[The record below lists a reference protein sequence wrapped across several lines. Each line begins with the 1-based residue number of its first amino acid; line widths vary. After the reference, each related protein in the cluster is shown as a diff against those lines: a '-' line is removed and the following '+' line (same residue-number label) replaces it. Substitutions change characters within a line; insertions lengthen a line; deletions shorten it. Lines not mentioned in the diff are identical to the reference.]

1 MNSYSTDR
9 NINEEVIRET
19 KESGL
24 PVVLVGNKDSAYKVA
39 IMLGIE
45 YIEFYPKPE
54 LDKKE
59 QEKLNAEKAD
69 ERAHKPVQTN
79 DNFKNKDQK
88 RAEAAFR
95 KTLSPL
101 KKEIEKL
108 EHSLDELN
116 ARKNELET
124 ILADASIYEAARKNE
139 LQAYLLE
146 QSSVSEKLEEVETEW
161 MLKSEELQDKI
172 TAFENEQA

>member
-9 NINEEVIRET
+9 NINEEVIREA

-59 QEKLNAEKAD
+59 QE
-69 ERAHKPVQTN
+69 T
-79 DNFKNKDQK
+79 
-88 RAEAAFR
+88 EA
-95 KTLSPL
+95 K
-101 KKEIEKL
+101 
-108 EHSLDELN
+108 ELN
-116 ARKNELET
+116 LKNDTMYVVNNLDYLYN
-124 ILADASIYEAARKNE
+124 LANKNSSDFTLIRTEHYNYSLVLKNFTKENVKAYSDAGYDIR
-139 LQAYLLE
+139 
-146 QSSVSEKLEEVETEW
+146 
-161 MLKSEELQDKI
+161 
-172 TAFENEQA
+172 

>member
-59 QEKLNAEKAD
+59 HETEAKELNLK
-69 ERAHKPVQTN
+69 N
-79 DNFKNKDQK
+79 DTMYVVNNLDYLYNLANKNSCDFIVI
-88 RAEAAFR
+88 RTEHYNYNL
-95 KTLSPL
+95 TL
-101 KKEIEKL
+101 KKFTK
-108 EHSLDELN
+108 HN
-116 ARKNELET
+116 VK
-124 ILADASIYEAARKNE
+124 
-139 LQAYLLE
+139 AY
-146 QSSVSEKLEEVETEW
+146 STSGY
-161 MLKSEELQDKI
+161 DI
-172 TAFENEQA
+172 R